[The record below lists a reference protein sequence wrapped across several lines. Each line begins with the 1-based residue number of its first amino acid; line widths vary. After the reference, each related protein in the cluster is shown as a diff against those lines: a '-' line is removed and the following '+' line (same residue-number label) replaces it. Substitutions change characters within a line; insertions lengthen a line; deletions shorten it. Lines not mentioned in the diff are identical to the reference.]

1 MQKNIMT
8 ILGGV
13 RVIFCFAFL
22 SFVLSC
28 QTKDEYGTS
37 PTEAKAISVKSNQ
50 LTPSIK
56 ELNQGEFAEIFENPH
71 LRFDL
76 RYASENNFLKKKV
89 YPCGRVFLRNEAAE
103 ALLNASEICQKQK
116 LKLVVFDAYR
126 PLSIQKKMYEMV
138 KNPDYVA
145 DPKKGSKHNRGCA
158 VDVGLA
164 NANGLLDMGTE
175 FDDFTEKAHYSN
187 NNISA
192 EAKANRLIL
201 RTIMEQSG
209 FVSYEKEWWH
219 YNFKKTDYP
228 LSDFQWSCHD

>member
-1 MQKNIMT
+1 MT
-8 ILGGV
+8 ILGEAK
-13 RVIFCFAFL
+13 VIFYFAFL

-28 QTKDEYGTS
+28 QTNDQHAS
-37 PTEAKAISVKSNQ
+37 NPTEAITIQVDRNKIHHC
-50 LTPSIK
+50 LR
-56 ELNQGEFAEIFENPH
+56 ELNQGDFVEIFENPN

-89 YPCGRVFLRNEAAE
+89 YACGRVFLINEAAE
-103 ALLNASEICQKQK
+103 ALLNASEFCQKQK
-116 LKLVVFDAYR
+116 LKLVVLDAYR
-126 PLSIQKKMYEMV
+126 PISIQKKMYDLV

-145 DPKKGSKHNRGCA
+145 NPKKGSKHNRGCA

-164 NANGLLDMGTE
+164 NANGILDMGTE

-219 YNFKKTDYP
+219 FNFKKTDYP

>member
-1 MQKNIMT
+1 MT
-8 ILGGV
+8 ILGGAK
-13 RVIFCFAFL
+13 VIFYFAFL
-22 SFVLSC
+22 FFVLSC
-28 QTKDEYGTS
+28 QTNDQHANSTAENKTIAVI
-37 PTEAKAISVKSNQ
+37 PNK
-50 LTPSIK
+50 LPPPFIK
-56 ELNQGEFAEIFENPH
+56 EVNQGDFLELFENPN

-89 YPCGRVFLRNEAAE
+89 YPCGRVFLINEAAE

-126 PLSIQKKMYEMV
+126 PISIQKKMYNLV
-138 KNPDYVA
+138 KNPAYVA

-158 VDVGLA
+158 VDVGVA
-164 NANGLLDMGTE
+164 NANGLLYMGTE

-187 NNISA
+187 TNISA

-209 FVSYEKEWWH
+209 FVPYEKEWWH
-219 YNFKKTDYP
+219 FNFKKTDYP